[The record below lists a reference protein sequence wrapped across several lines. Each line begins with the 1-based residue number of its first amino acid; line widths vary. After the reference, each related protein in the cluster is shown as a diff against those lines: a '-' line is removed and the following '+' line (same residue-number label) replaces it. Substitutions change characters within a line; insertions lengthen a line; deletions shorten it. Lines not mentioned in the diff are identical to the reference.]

1 MSGRRIILP
10 SVMFT
15 LAFLAAI
22 TTQAARSARAD
33 ECLTKP
39 TGPTPQGQHW
49 YYRIDHANNGR
60 QCWHLAPE
68 QGSGQDN
75 ATQDE
80 TLSAPQ
86 SAAPAAKPAA
96 SPQTTMAPKPAALLQ
111 AAPPGPAPVAPV
123 AAPAA
128 PVRWLNGPR
137 PPELPAFLQSP
148 APTSSDVRPS
158 VSGSDPNPASAAAAA
173 ASKAQSETQSATLG
187 ATPNATSGG
196 EQSETLSAEVR
207 PPNTVAPSR
216 AGDQI
221 RRAREMRKQAAAE
234 APRRSPLLM
243 MRHLGEVDHIFALL
257 MIVFAVLAITGP
269 AIHFVERRRRRKA
282 IAIQPLPRW
291 ANVVAL
297 DTTTPALR
305 PATPSQ
311 PRQRIHRAQPATPD
325 LPAAPRPKRRID
337 REAAAESDWTPAPPP
352 RHRVDNELP
361 LAPDWAASPRTEPW
375 TDRGPAAESD
385 WTPAFQPKRADRE
398 PLPASDWPT
407 APSPEQWIDRE
418 PPMVPDLPVNANPPE
433 RMAQALQQIINRLHA
448 GESPSSSPMRA
459 RPSERASG

>member
-86 SAAPAAKPAA
+86 SAAPAASPQMTMTPKPAA
-96 SPQTTMAPKPAALLQ
+96 SPQA
-111 AAPPGPAPVAPV
+111 AAPAPAPVAP
-123 AAPAA
+123 AAAAAA

-148 APTSSDVRPS
+148 PPTSPDVRPS

-173 ASKAQSETQSATLG
+173 ASKAQSETQGATPG
-187 ATPNATSGG
+187 ATPNATSSGD
-196 EQSETLSAEVR
+196 QSETPSAEAR
-207 PPNTVAPSR
+207 PPNTVTPSR

-221 RRAREMRKQAAAE
+221 RRAREMRKQAAME
-234 APRRSPLLM
+234 APRRDPLSM

-257 MIVFAVLAITGP
+257 MIGFAVLTITGP

-282 IAIQPLPRW
+282 IAIQPPPRW

-297 DTTTPALR
+297 DTTTPSPRSDAPPR
-305 PATPSQ
+305 
-311 PRQRIHRAQPATPD
+311 PRQRTHRAQPATPD

-337 REAAAESDWTPAPPP
+337 REAAAPDWAATPPKPLVDREPAAESGWVPASPP
-352 RHRVDNELP
+352 RHRVDHELP
-361 LAPDWAASPRTEPW
+361 LVPDWEASPRPKPW
-375 TDRGPAAESD
+375 TDREAAAESD
-385 WTPAFQPKRADRE
+385 WAPAFPPNQRADRE
-398 PLPASDWPT
+398 PPPASD
-407 APSPEQWIDRE
+407 
-418 PPMVPDLPVNANPPE
+418 
-433 RMAQALQQIINRLHA
+433 
-448 GESPSSSPMRA
+448 
-459 RPSERASG
+459 